1 MKEITEGKAA
11 LDSRLEPN
19 EEIRSIILCAYN
31 AKLSARYTPYRGVLA
46 ATDRRFMFYSSLFG
60 SPFHLDIRYDAVTSF
75 RREKGLV
82 TRGDHL
88 VVMNNGD
95 REAFQYFSGCDP
107 LETFVEAVRKLK
119 KLPEDIIHSEKRRLR
134 DVPAAGCS
142 VINIVLLSIPQH
154 FINCHSIRKMIFGI
168 PHGNQSKKYI
178 IG

>member
-31 AKLSARYTPYRGVLA
+31 ARLSARYTPYRGVLA

-142 VINIVLLSIPQH
+142 VINIVLLSIPLH

>member
-31 AKLSARYTPYRGVLA
+31 ARLSARYTPYRGVLA

-119 KLPEDIIHSEKRRLR
+119 KLP
-134 DVPAAGCS
+134 
-142 VINIVLLSIPQH
+142 
-154 FINCHSIRKMIFGI
+154 
-168 PHGNQSKKYI
+168 
-178 IG
+178 

>member
-31 AKLSARYTPYRGVLA
+31 ARLSARYTPYRGVLA
-46 ATDRRFMFYSSLFG
+46 ATDRRFMFSSFLFG

-119 KLPEDIIHSEKRRLR
+119 KLPGSMIHSEKRRLR

>member
-31 AKLSARYTPYRGVLA
+31 ARLSARYTPYRGLLA

-88 VVMNNGD
+88 VVMNNRD

>member
-31 AKLSARYTPYRGVLA
+31 ARLSARYTPYRGVLA

-95 REAFQYFSGCDP
+95 WEAFQYFSGCDP

>member
-31 AKLSARYTPYRGVLA
+31 ARLSARYTPYRGVLA

-75 RREKGLV
+75 CFEKGLV

>member
-31 AKLSARYTPYRGVLA
+31 ARLSARYTPYRGVLA

-88 VVMNNGD
+88 VVMNNRD